1 MSTMSLRDTIT
12 PKSDQFNHDDL
23 TLVVMVGEQ
32 ESRWRVHHPVHAAAI
47 LRKYYSST
55 TNAKLISTQE
65 LIHRIPPC
73 DSVAVTE
80 YLEDAPTI

>member
-1 MSTMSLRDTIT
+1 MSD
-12 PKSDQFNHDDL
+12 HDDL

-32 ESRWRVHHPVHAAAI
+32 ESRWRVYHAVHAAAI

-55 TNAKLISTQE
+55 TNAKLVSTVE
-65 LIHRIPPC
+65 RIHRMPPC

-80 YLEDAPTI
+80 YLADAPTI